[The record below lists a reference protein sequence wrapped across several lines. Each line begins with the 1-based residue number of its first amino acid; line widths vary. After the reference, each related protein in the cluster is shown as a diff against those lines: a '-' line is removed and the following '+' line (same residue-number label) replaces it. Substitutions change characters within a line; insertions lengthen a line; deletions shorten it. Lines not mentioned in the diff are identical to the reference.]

1 MGSYDLGHSA
11 IAEVDFPHEKTEEA
25 CRAVVKSASDQIAQE
40 IEYGAV
46 QYTSGIA
53 PANRIGAAYAN
64 YHLILYK
71 IKKALDP
78 KNIANPTRLINIS
91 AMEKAQK

>member
-1 MGSYDLGHSA
+1 MGHSA

-25 CRAVVKSASDQIAQE
+25 CRAVVKSASDQIARE
-40 IEYGAV
+40 MADSTV

-53 PANRIGAAYAN
+53 PANRIGPAYAN

-78 KNIANPTRLINIS
+78 KNVGNPTRLINIA
-91 AMEKAQK
+91 AMEKSEK